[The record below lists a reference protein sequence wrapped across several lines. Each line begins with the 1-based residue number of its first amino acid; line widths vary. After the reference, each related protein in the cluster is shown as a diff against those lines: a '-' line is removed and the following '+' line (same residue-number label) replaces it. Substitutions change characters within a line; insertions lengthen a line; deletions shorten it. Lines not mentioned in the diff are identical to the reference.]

1 MAAFLQFCRMNKVL
15 VTGISGFLGSHIAA
29 EGLRRGYQIRGSIR
43 DKSKKQQ
50 VDELFLKQ
58 GFTQLPELAE
68 ANLLEEGGW
77 AHAVAGCDG
86 IMHVASPFILGL
98 PAHENDLIRPAVEGV
113 KNVLKA
119 ALENQVHRIVQTSSI
134 AAIMYGHPAGKIKF
148 DENDWTRLDGSNV
161 SPYTKSKTMAELEF
175 WEIGKRHPE
184 LKLTSICPGFVTGP
198 LLNSDA
204 GTSVE
209 VFVRMMK
216 GEYPGVPRLGFAVVD
231 VRDVAALHWDAYENT
246 HAVSRRYPA
255 TSASVWFRDL
265 AAMILDARPE
275 FSSKVKTRQLPDWF
289 MHIFSIFDKPVRMI
303 LPELGFCAEVSS
315 KAAIRDLRFH
325 PMGVGES
332 VRDTVESILKMGIV
346 AKV

>member
-1 MAAFLQFCRMNKVL
+1 MDKIL

-50 VDELFLKQ
+50 VEELFHKQ
-58 GFTQLPELAE
+58 GFEKVPELAE
-68 ANLLEEGGW
+68 ADLLKEDGW
-77 AHAVAGCDG
+77 SDAVAGCDG

-98 PAHENDLIRPAVEGV
+98 PAKEDDLIRPAVEGV

-119 ALENQVHRIVQTSSI
+119 AIENQVYRIVQTSSI
-134 AAIMYGHPAGKIKF
+134 AAIMYGHPAEKIKF
-148 DENDWTRLDGSNV
+148 DEKDWTRLEGSNV
-161 SPYTKSKTMAELEF
+161 SPYTKSKTLAELEF
-175 WEIGKRHPE
+175 WETGKRHSE
-184 LKLTSICPGFVTGP
+184 LRLTSICPGFVTGP

-231 VRDVAALHWDAYENT
+231 VRDVAALHWDAYESEK
-246 HAVSRRYPA
+246 AVSRRYPA

-289 MHIFSIFDKPVRMI
+289 MHIFAIFDKPVRMI
-303 LPELGFCAEVSS
+303 LPELGFCAEISS
-315 KAAIRDLRFH
+315 EAAKRDLKFH

-332 VRDTVESILKMGIV
+332 VRDTVESILKMGLA